1 MDALRKTEGGGM
13 RERPEVQA
21 AYSDDKVFGFV
32 VAPAPAN
39 ISPEINKFTSFC
51 WYLPD
56 NDLVARNNAHV
67 FCNRFP
73 DYKKSQKEWNRECKN
88 NINEKLL
95 STLETNYKATK
106 TDLAD
111 ELVFYAYAVLNSDH
125 YLHTFEGKLYTT
137 SVELPAIPI
146 PKSYGLF
153 NRMVEIG
160 KQMADIEKNDF
171 LSTNQPGVFGGSL
184 MDHEINMAYTIS
196 EGSII
201 IHDINSKET
210 FAIQVPDEILN
221 FQASGYEIVREWLK
235 YHSYSYYRKAC
246 GKKEFEELQNLFG
259 RILDFKSL
267 VASADE
273 IMIKIL
279 QSELIKP

>member
-1 MDALRKTEGGGM
+1 
-13 RERPEVQA
+13 
-21 AYSDDKVFGFV
+21 
-32 VAPAPAN
+32 
-39 ISPEINKFTSFC
+39 
-51 WYLPD
+51 
-56 NDLVARNNAHV
+56 
-67 FCNRFP
+67 
-73 DYKKSQKEWNRECKN
+73 
-88 NINEKLL
+88 
-95 STLETNYKATK
+95 
-106 TDLAD
+106 
-111 ELVFYAYAVLNSDH
+111 
-125 YLHTFEGKLYTT
+125 
-137 SVELPAIPI
+137 
-146 PKSYGLF
+146 
-153 NRMVEIG
+153 MVEIG

-196 EGSII
+196 EGSIK

-273 IMIKIL
+273 IMIKIK
-279 QSELIKP
+279 SNNRSNN